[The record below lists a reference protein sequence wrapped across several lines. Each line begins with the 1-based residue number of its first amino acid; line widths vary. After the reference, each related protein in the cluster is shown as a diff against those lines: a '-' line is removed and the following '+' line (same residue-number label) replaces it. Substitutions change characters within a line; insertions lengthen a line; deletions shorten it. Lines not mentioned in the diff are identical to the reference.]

1 MPTQIQFRRDTASD
15 WSSANPTLAAGEFG
29 YESDT
34 TKFKVGDGST
44 AWNSLAY
51 NTSAGGT
58 TINNATANELVTVA
72 STTTQLDAESNLTFD
87 GSTLAVTGAMTAT
100 TSIAN
105 DAISIDDNVIKGTR
119 SNDDLF
125 LEVSGTGSIGI
136 KDRITDFSSNAR
148 WNHGVNIVHDG
159 GTIDPNAMNS
169 SSLRRYGNNRITKY
183 TFNGTNSAQSN
194 SRFRQG
200 DIMHIDA
207 NGSSLTS
214 TGIYRGPVANYN
226 VVEIDNTSTTD
237 VTIGNANGIFAEPY
251 IYSDTSNAGN
261 ITLEALNTYVSVPF
275 IQSADSNHTVQV
287 SDLKHFRSQP
297 ADTTGAGTETVTTEY
312 GFFMDSGSVA
322 TNKYLIYTNDDS
334 YQSRVG
340 TLENYREEVKSLSS
354 SSTITVDCN
363 QCPVFNVTLATN
375 TQFVISNLATGQSVT
390 LIITQD
396 GTGSRTASFGTDGST
411 AVKFAGGTPTLST
424 AASAID
430 IVTIFNNGSSFF
442 GNIAKAYA

>member
-1 MPTQIQFRRDTASD
+1 
-15 WSSANPTLAAGEFG
+15 
-29 YESDT
+29 
-34 TKFKVGDGST
+34 
-44 AWNSLAY
+44 
-51 NTSAGGT
+51 
-58 TINNATANELVTVA
+58 
-72 STTTQLDAESNLTFD
+72 
-87 GSTLAVTGAMTAT
+87 
-100 TSIAN
+100 
-105 DAISIDDNVIKGTR
+105 
-119 SNDDLF
+119 
-125 LEVSGTGSIGI
+125 
-136 KDRITDFSSNAR
+136 
-148 WNHGVNIVHDG
+148 
-159 GTIDPNAMNS
+159 
-169 SSLRRYGNNRITKY
+169 
-183 TFNGTNSAQSN
+183 
-194 SRFRQG
+194 
-200 DIMHIDA
+200 MHIDA